1 MAVTVNYPLQF
12 PDNSPALPVEYSPE
26 QYNPYAQAGYLR
38 PWYIGG
44 TAVPANGDGS
54 GGGVYQ
60 TWDFRASGNDTPVF
74 ITIVRLKVETSNIV
88 AGLDAQCYTTVAADW
103 DRPFATKVKIDN
115 QVETM
120 IPSDMITPSN
130 PYAMGEGVANSTLS
144 MTMAWSNNTSSKQ
157 YYITASG
164 WISDRPF
171 LTPTTFIP

>member
-1 MAVTVNYPLQF
+1 MGVTVNYPLQF

-38 PWYIGG
+38 PWFIGG
-44 TAVPANGDGS
+44 SKVPATGDGS

-60 TWDFRASGNDTPVF
+60 TWSFRASGDDTPVF
-74 ITIVRLKVETSNIV
+74 VTITRLKVETTNTVS
-88 AGLDAQCYTTVAADW
+88 GLDAQCYSGTDW
-103 DRPFATKVKIDN
+103 DRPFTTKSHIDN

-120 IPSDMITPSN
+120 IPANMITPMD
-130 PYAMGEGVANSTLS
+130 PYAMGEGEANSTLLI
-144 MTMAWSNNTSSKQ
+144 TMAWSNNTDTKA

-171 LTPTTFIP
+171 LTPMTFTP